1 MLYGYYWD
9 PFLQIWRIIKPFAC
23 WNNDKFKLHTMSIAC
38 VIMVMGYCKI
48 LICMRILLMI
58 FKVAL
63 RTYCY
68 FYTYSYYFWTASNYF
83 HKTHII
89 LRFWSFIYVF
99 TSGRILQL
107 LWPKGVALQHRISI
121 NMESLR
127 GEVLL
132 SRQIR
137 PLRRWQMMVQIQVVA
152 IAVHQEVVCQTSTAY
167 VGDQLLLIQL
177 T

>member
-1 MLYGYYWD
+1 MFYSYYWT

-23 WNNDKFKLHTMSIAC
+23 WNNDKFKTSHHVNCLCNH
-38 VIMVMGYCKI
+38 GYGI
-48 LICMRILLMI
+48 LQNSNMHANLLMI
-58 FKVAL
+58 FKVTL
-63 RTYCY
+63 RTYCD
-68 FYTYSYYFWTASNYF
+68 FYTYINSSELLR
-83 HKTHII
+83 KIS
-89 LRFWSFIYVF
+89 RFWSFIYVF

-121 NMESLR
+121 NMESLQ

-132 SRQIR
+132 SHQIR
-137 PLRRWQMMVQIQVVA
+137 LLRRWQMMVEIQVVA

-167 VGDQLLLIQL
+167 EGDQLLLIQL